1 MEQENKKQENKE
13 KKSIKREIFEWI
25 MVFVVAASLAFV
37 VRTFIFEPVR
47 VDGASMMYTLEDGE
61 FMIATKFDYLLGDLV
76 QMRKTHPCGSDKWT
90 VIRVGADIK
99 IRCSGCS
106 RIVMMDRADFMKRMK
121 KIVGHSETPIR
132 GTNETDLL

>member
-1 MEQENKKQENKE
+1 MKKHGPAV
-13 KKSIKREIFEWI
+13 I
-25 MVFVVAASLAFV
+25 MDGQSFCEVI
-37 VRTFIFEPVR
+37 T
-47 VDGASMMYTLEDGE
+47 VDELM
-61 FMIATKFDYLLGDLV
+61 LGDLV

-121 KIVGHSETPIR
+121 KIVGHSDTPIR
-132 GTNETDLL
+132 GTNEIDIL